1 MRFLCFL
8 LLLLLLP
15 LSQLH
20 SNPPLHPSQEGS
32 KKWLDT
38 ARYYVGT
45 LEKTN
50 HNDGPVVEKFLASV
64 GRHKGDSW
72 CAAFVSYCLT
82 AGKVISPSIR
92 SGMAINFKVKQS
104 IKANDVLI
112 GKYKI
117 LPGTIVVWRE
127 GATVHGHTGFVESWN
142 RQSGKT
148 IEGNTSSSGSGSQSN
163 GDGCYRKNRSIQ
175 PGNYFRLTCFTRVT
189 E

>member
-8 LLLLLLP
+8 LLLLLLLP
-15 LSQLH
+15 SQLR
-20 SNPPLHPSQEGS
+20 SQRH
-32 KKWLDT
+32 LDT

-45 LEKTN
+45 TEKTG
-50 HNDGPVVEKFLASV
+50 HNDGPVVEKFLATV

-82 AGKVISPSIR
+82 AGKVISPSVR
-92 SGMAINFKVKQS
+92 SGLALSFKLKQS

-127 GATVHGHTGFVESWN
+127 GNTIHGHTGFVESWN

-148 IEGNTSSSGSGSQSN
+148 IEGNTSPNDKGSQSN
-163 GDGCYRKNRSIQ
+163 GGGCYRKNRSIQ
-175 PGNYFRLTCFTRVT
+175 PGNYFRLTCFTEVH